1 MSRRFTFIGVSTAES
16 SIMGVFPRWRA
27 ALDLGDDIEINGW
40 DLELGAPDAAYV
52 AAVDRLAA
60 DPDNLGALV
69 TTHKL
74 ALMRAAAD
82 RFDELD
88 ADARL
93 LREISCIA
101 KRDGRLRGSAKDPV
115 TAAGALEAIVGPD
128 HFAGGAE
135 ALVMGAGG
143 AGTAI
148 AVYLA
153 ARRADRPRRIVV
165 TDIADDRLD
174 HLREIGA
181 SIGCAH
187 GLELRAAAEGVNDE
201 LLAGLSPRSL
211 VVNAT
216 GMGKDSPG
224 SPLAAAAVFPRGGIA
239 WELNYR
245 GELGFLRQAEAQ
257 RAERDLTVAD
267 GWGYFI
273 RGWAAVIEEVFRR
286 PIHDD
291 ELDLLSREAAVARVG
306 AKEERDGG

>member
-16 SIMGVFPRWRA
+16 SIMAVFPRWRD
-27 ALDLGDDIEINGW
+27 ALDLGEDVEIDGW
-40 DLELGAPDAAYV
+40 DLELGAPDAAYT

-74 ALMRAAAD
+74 GVMRAAAD

-88 ADARL
+88 EDARL
-93 LREISCIA
+93 LGEISCIA
-101 KRDGRLRGSAKDPV
+101 KRDGRLLGSAKDPV
-115 TAAGALEAIVGPD
+115 TAAGALEAIVATE

-135 ALVMGAGG
+135 ALVTGAGG

-148 AVYLA
+148 AIYLA

-165 TDIADDRLD
+165 TDTAADRLE

-181 SIGCAH
+181 RLGCAQA
-187 GLELRAAAEGVNDE
+187 LELRIAAAGVNDE
-201 LLAGLSPRSL
+201 LLAGLSAGSL

-216 GMGKDSPG
+216 GMGKDRPG
-224 SPLAAAAVFPRGGIA
+224 SPLGGEAAFPRGAVI

-257 RAERDLTVAD
+257 RRERELTVAD
-267 GWGYFI
+267 GWDYFI

-286 PIHDD
+286 PIDDD
-291 ELDLLSREAAVARVG
+291 ELELLSREAAAARVD
-306 AKEERDGG
+306 AKEGSDVR

>member
-1 MSRRFTFIGVSTAES
+1 MSRRFTFIGVSTADS
-16 SIMGVFPRWRA
+16 SIMGVFPLWRE
-27 ALDLGDDIEINGW
+27 ALDLGDDVEIEGW
-40 DLELGAPDAAYV
+40 DLELGAPDAAYA

-74 ALMRAAAD
+74 GLMRAAAD

-88 ADARL
+88 EDARL
-93 LREISCIA
+93 LGEISCIA
-101 KRDGRLRGSAKDPV
+101 KRDGLLLGSAKDPM
-115 TAAGALEAIVGPD
+115 TAAGALEAIVATD

-148 AVYLA
+148 ATYLA

-165 TDIADDRLD
+165 TDTAGDRLD

-181 SIGCAH
+181 RLGCGQA
-187 GLELRAAAEGVNDE
+187 LELRIAADGVHDE
-201 LLAGLSPRSL
+201 LLAGLPAGSL

-216 GMGKDSPG
+216 GMGKDGPG
-224 SPLAAAAVFPRGGIA
+224 SPLADAAVFPRGGIA

-245 GELGFLRQAEAQ
+245 GELGFLRQAETQ
-257 RAERDLTVAD
+257 RAERELTIAD

-286 PIHDD
+286 PIDED
-291 ELDLLSREAAVARVG
+291 ELELLSREAAVAR
-306 AKEERDGG
+306 AEPKEERDGG